1 MNRQHV
7 RFAPYIRNAS
17 VFACQ
22 RIAVKPMCYEHKT
35 LFISIMK
42 YPKILAVSAAALSAL
57 AGCTGVDQSDA
68 HKAPQIENIDGQYKR
83 VLVTN
88 YGYYLFN
95 WIPLA
100 SGGESDGSF
109 EMFSDNVNVEEAMKT
124 LNSECEK
131 LGSTELADLQVQN
144 TSTCFFKWSPFF
156 GSTFGIYWYKEVQV
170 SATINTD
177 AEKPAKEIAQ
187 EDGK

>member
-1 MNRQHV
+1 MRL
-7 RFAPYIRNAS
+7 APYIRDAS

-22 RIAVKPMCYEHKT
+22 RIAVQPRCHEHKT
-35 LFISIMK
+35 LFISVMK

-57 AGCTGVDQSDA
+57 AGCTGVDQSGA
-68 HKAPQIENIDGQYKR
+68 HNAPKIENIDGQYKR

-109 EMFSDNVNVEEAMKT
+109 DMFSDNVNVEDAMKT

-170 SATINTD
+170 SATINTGV
-177 AEKPAKEIAQ
+177 EEPAIETGKEG
-187 EDGK
+187 GK

>member
-1 MNRQHV
+1 M
-7 RFAPYIRNAS
+7 RFAPYIRDAS

-22 RIAVKPMCYEHKT
+22 RIAAQPRCHEHKT
-35 LFISIMK
+35 LFISVMK

-57 AGCTGVDQSDA
+57 AGCTSVNESEA

-100 SGGESDGSF
+100 SGGEGDGSF
-109 EMFSDNVNVEEAMKT
+109 DMFSDNVNVEDAMKT

-131 LGSTELADLQVQN
+131 LGSTELADLQIQN

-170 SATINTD
+170 SATINTGV
-177 AEKPAKEIAQ
+177 EKPAIETGKEG
-187 EDGK
+187 GK